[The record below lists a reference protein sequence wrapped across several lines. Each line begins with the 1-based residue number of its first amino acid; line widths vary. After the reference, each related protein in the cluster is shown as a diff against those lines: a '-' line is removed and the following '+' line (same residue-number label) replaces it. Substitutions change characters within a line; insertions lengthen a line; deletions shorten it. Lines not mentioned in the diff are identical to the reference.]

1 MGHELLTILII
12 KREENMATDKTHS
25 NFDGPLRYDGRL
37 IQPPRNSDQE
47 VPMRVNIIS
56 TPRKV
61 EELNQLMIEKPA

>member
-1 MGHELLTILII
+1 
-12 KREENMATDKTHS
+12 MATDKTHS